1 MKQHLLTYITIGFV
15 NFIYAQ
21 KKTENQNL
29 LWTRYSLEVKIN
41 DQWQV
46 KQELEERTYWFPWR
60 QHQFLS
66 RTLINRKFNKG
77 WNVSAGVTYFI
88 QSLPHD
94 PYVKKFT
101 NNDEI
106 RLQIELGNKQKIS
119 DKFSIGHRYWSE
131 FRFFEQS
138 DSKFEFEN
146 IRMRYRLEFQYLLV
160 NKITLKASDEIFLN
174 IGNKITYNVFDQNR
188 YGTSLQYMPLND
200 FGIEIG
206 YINWFQQRKSGDEFY
221 NRNIVRFTLHHNIS
235 FNKSKKT

>member
-131 FRFFEQS
+131 FRFFKQS
-138 DSKFEFEN
+138 DSKFEFEKYKN
-146 IRMRYRLEFQYLLV
+146 AISIRISILVSKQNYL
-160 NKITLKASDEIFLN
+160 
-174 IGNKITYNVFDQNR
+174 
-188 YGTSLQYMPLND
+188 
-200 FGIEIG
+200 
-206 YINWFQQRKSGDEFY
+206 KSI
-221 NRNIVRFTLHHNIS
+221 RQTIS
-235 FNKSKKT
+235 